1 MRAILKTVFLLL
13 GGAAAVS
20 AQPASSHA
28 PDLWPVPSKS
38 ASELRD
44 AVELLRSDWLAL
56 QRRWSVEQSPER
68 QARFRAFF
76 EGWKAK
82 LPQVRF
88 ESLSQDGRADY
99 VMLRNRLDYELKLL
113 DRDVK
118 LQQEAAP
125 LMPYAATI
133 ASLHDARRRMQP
145 VDARAAAA
153 TLVNMAA
160 DIAGARRA
168 IETGAAKPSRIVA
181 LRAVSM
187 SEDLKRALEQW
198 FRFYNLYDP
207 MFSWWADDPYKRALK
222 ELDGYLTFLRER
234 VVGYKEGED
243 EPIVGDPIGRQALL
257 DDLAYEM
264 IPYSPEE
271 LVEIANKEYAWCEA
285 EMKKASRELG
295 FGDDWKKALESVK
308 NKHVEPGK
316 QPELVKM
323 LADEAVAFVESRN
336 LVTVPPLAR
345 DIWRMEMMAP
355 ERQKVNPFFL
365 GGEII
370 QVSYPTGTMEH
381 EDKLMSMR
389 GNNVHF
395 SRATV
400 FHELIPGHH
409 LQGFM
414 NERHNNHRQ
423 VLSGTPFWTEGWAL
437 YWEMLLWDAKFQKSA
452 EDRVGALFWRMHRT
466 ARIIFSLSFH
476 LGKMTPQEAI
486 DFLVEKVGHE
496 RFTAEGEVRRSFNGT
511 YSPLYQVAY
520 MIGGLQFRAL
530 HRELVGSKKTSD
542 REFHDT
548 VLKLGRIPV
557 EMIRAIVE
565 KQPLTRD
572 YRAAWRFYD

>member
-13 GGAAAVS
+13 CAAAPAA
-20 AQPASSHA
+20 AQPATYV
-28 PDLWPVPSKS
+28 PDLWPTPSKS

-44 AVELLRSDWLAL
+44 AAELLRSDWFAL
-56 QRRWSVEQSPER
+56 QRRWSVEESP
-68 QARFRAFF
+68 ARNAQFRTFF
-76 EGWKAK
+76 EGWKGK
-82 LPQVRF
+82 LPQIRF
-88 ESLSQDGRADY
+88 ESLSQDGKADY

-113 DRDVK
+113 DRAATV
-118 LQQEAAP
+118 QQEAAP

-133 ASLHDARRRMQP
+133 ASLHDARRRMEP
-145 VDARAAAA
+145 VDARAAATA
-153 TLVNMAA
+153 LAKMVD
-160 DIAGARRA
+160 DIARA
-168 IETGAAKPSRIVA
+168 QRSLETGAMKPSKIIA
-181 LRAVSM
+181 LRVVTM
-187 SEDLKRALEQW
+187 SEDLKRAFEQW

-207 MFSWWADDPYKRALK
+207 MFSWWADDPYKRAAK
-222 ELDGYLTFLRER
+222 AMDGYLTFLRER

-271 LVEIANKEYAWCEA
+271 LIDIANKEYAWCEA

-295 FGDDWKKALESVK
+295 FGDDWKKALEAVK

-323 LADEAVAFVESRN
+323 LADEAVAFVEGHN
-336 LVTVPPLAR
+336 LVSVPPLAK

-370 QVSYPTGTMEH
+370 QVSYPADTMEH

-414 NERHNNHRQ
+414 NERHNPHRQ
-423 VLSGTPFWTEGWAL
+423 VLSGTPFWTEGWSL

-476 LGKMTPQEAI
+476 LGKMTPQECI
-486 DFLVEKVGHE
+486 DLLVDKVGHE
-496 RFTAEGEVRRSFNGT
+496 RFTAEGEVRRSFNGS

-530 HRELVGSKKTSD
+530 HRELVGPKKMTD
-542 REFHDT
+542 RQFHDT
-548 VLKLGRIPV
+548 ILKLGRIQV
-557 EMIRAIVE
+557 EMIRAIME

-572 YRAAWRFYD
+572 YRASWRFYD